1 MRIVL
6 SVADLSKTFRSG
18 DHELT
23 VLSDITFDL
32 AAGDTCAIVGPSGSG
47 KTTLLGLC
55 AGLDRPSKGTVE
67 LCSFGLDSLSED
79 ERATI
84 RNEHVGFVFQS
95 FRLIPTLTAVENVMV
110 PGELRGRSGMREIAD
125 DLLARVGLGDRL
137 DHYPVQLSGGE
148 QQRVGL
154 ARAFVNKPEI
164 LFADEPT
171 GNLDTDTGR
180 DVIDLMFE
188 LNRIERTTLVLVTH
202 DAELAARCD
211 RVITLRNGLIYDDIL
226 NAPTVSEASAD
237 PIENDR

>member
-6 SVADLSKTFRSG
+6 SVANLSKTFRSG
-18 DHELT
+18 DHDLT
-23 VLSDITFDL
+23 VLSEITFDFN
-32 AAGDTCAIVGPSGSG
+32 AGDTCAIVGPSGSG

-55 AGLDRPSKGTVE
+55 AGLDRPSGGTVE

-79 ERATI
+79 ARATI

-110 PGELRGRSGMREIAD
+110 PGELRKRFGMRKISE
-125 DLLARVGLGDRL
+125 DLLGRVGLGDRL
-137 DHYPVQLSGGE
+137 EHYPVQLSGGE

-154 ARAFVNKPEI
+154 ARAFVNRPEI

-171 GNLDTDTGR
+171 GNLDTETGG

-188 LNRIERTTLVLVTH
+188 LNRTALTTLVLVTH
-202 DAELAARCD
+202 DNELASRCD
-211 RVITLRNGLIYDDIL
+211 RIITLRNGKIFSDVV
-226 NAPTVSEASAD
+226 TAS
-237 PIENDR
+237 